1 MAEDDV
7 TMTPE
12 ESEGAEEQAHEA
24 FDVAIALIHRRRLEH
39 RGPTACEFRARRGL
53 R

>member
-12 ESEGAEEQAHEA
+12 ESEGAEEQAQEEQA
-24 FDVAIALIHRRRLEH
+24 EEQTVELV
-39 RGPTACEFRARRGL
+39 G
-53 R
+53 